1 MDPRTTPLFV
11 IDVQNGFVN
20 DRSRHVVPV
29 IADLIDRWE
38 TAGGPVLFSR
48 YFNHPDSP
56 FVRLLGWTALQDT
69 PETDI
74 VPELTEP
81 AARAATAGLIV
92 DKVTYSAFTPE
103 TLADFARRGWT
114 DAILC
119 GIATDSC
126 VLKTAADA
134 FEAGITPWIVTDACA
149 SEAGPDVH
157 QAGLT
162 VARRLIGSRHL
173 VTTQD
178 VADFVP
184 APIERTC
191 A

>member
-29 IADLIDRWE
+29 IADLVARWE
-38 TAGGPVLFSR
+38 AAGGPVLFSR
-48 YFNHPDSP
+48 YFNHADSP
-56 FVRLLGWTALQDT
+56 FVRLLDWTALQDA

-74 VPELTEP
+74 VPELAAA
-81 AARAATAGLIV
+81 AARATDII
-92 DKVTYSAFTPE
+92 DKVTYGAFGRDVIDTFH
-103 TLADFARRGWT
+103 DRGWT
-114 DAILC
+114 DVVVC

-126 VLKTAADA
+126 VLKTAVDA
-134 FEAGITPWIVTDACA
+134 FENNITPWLVTDACA

-162 VARRLIGSRHL
+162 VARRMIGSRRL
-173 VTTQD
+173 VTTGD
-178 VADFVP
+178 LAPFAAAP
-184 APIERTC
+184 AERKC

>member
-29 IADLIDRWE
+29 IADLVSCWE
-38 TAGGPVLFSR
+38 RAGGPVLFSR
-48 YFNHPDSP
+48 YINHPDSP
-56 FVRLLGWTALQDT
+56 FVRLLDWTALQEA
-69 PETDI
+69 PETDL
-74 VPELTEP
+74 VPELTAA
-81 AARAATAGLIV
+81 AARATAVIDKGTYGAFPRIV
-92 DKVTYSAFTPE
+92 ID
-103 TLADFARRGWT
+103 DFRDNGWEEVV
-114 DAILC
+114 LC

-134 FEAGITPWIVTDACA
+134 FEADITPWIVTDACA

-162 VARRLIGSRHL
+162 VARRMIGARQLI
-173 VTTQD
+173 TTLDIQE
-178 VADFVP
+178 FVP
-184 APIERTC
+184 VPAERTC

>member
-38 TAGGPVLFSR
+38 AAGGPVLFSR
-48 YFNHPDSP
+48 YFNHADSP
-56 FVRLLGWTALQDT
+56 FVRLLDWTALQEA

-74 VPELTEP
+74 VPELAER
-81 AARAATAGLIV
+81 AARATAVI
-92 DKVTYSAFTPE
+92 DKTTYGAF
-103 TLADFARRGWT
+103 LQNVIDDFRDNAWSEVV
-114 DAILC
+114 LC

-126 VLKTAADA
+126 VLKTAIDA
-134 FEAGITPWIVTDACA
+134 FENNITPWLVTDACA

-162 VARRLIGSRHL
+162 VARRMIGSRQL
-173 VTTQD
+173 ITTGAL
-178 VADFVP
+178 ADFAAPP
-184 APIERTC
+184 AERNC

>member
-1 MDPRTTPLFV
+1 MDPSTTPLFV

-20 DRSRHVVPV
+20 DESRHVVPV
-29 IADLIDRWE
+29 IADLIEQWE

-56 FVRLLGWTALQDT
+56 FVRLLNWTALQDS

-74 VPELTEP
+74 VPELAEH
-81 AARAATAGLIV
+81 AARAHEIV
-92 DKVTYSAFTPE
+92 DKVKYSAF
-103 TLADFARRGWT
+103 AMDVVNDFRDHGWT
-114 DAILC
+114 DVVLC

-134 FEAGITPWIVTDACA
+134 FENGIAPWIVTDACA
-149 SEAGPDVH
+149 SEAGDDVH

-162 VARRLIGSRHL
+162 VARRMIGRRQLI
-173 VTTQD
+173 TMQD
-178 VADFVP
+178 VADFAHAP
-184 APIERTC
+184 AERMC